1 MNVKQQALSLAILI
15 TPLIT
20 PLTYSNV
27 SAAPLFAEI
36 EVPTI
41 SISTQI
47 IAQQSASSIEGIW
60 EAQGK
65 YRIQISQNRGVYNGK
80 IVWIAPGTETKDVKN
95 PDPNL
100 RSRNLVGVEMLKG
113 FTYNPNKKE
122 WSGGSIYAPGAGGNV
137 KARLSIKNKN
147 ELQIKASTGLF
158 SRTMTL
164 KQVQSNS
171 N

>member
-1 MNVKQQALSLAILI
+1 MNIKQQALSLVISVAPLI
-15 TPLIT
+15 TPLI
-20 PLTYSNV
+20 YSNV
-27 SAAPLFAEI
+27 FAASLVTQAEA
-36 EVPTI
+36 PTI
-41 SISTQI
+41 FISTQI

-65 YRIQISQNRGVYNGK
+65 YRIQISQDRGVYNGK
-80 IVWIAPGTETKDVKN
+80 IIWIAPGTETKDVKN

-100 RSRNLVGVEMLKG
+100 RSRDLVGVEMLKG

-122 WSGGSIYAPGAGGNV
+122 WTGGSIYAPGAGGKL

-147 ELQIKASTGLF
+147 ELQIKASMGLF

-164 KQVQSNS
+164 KSVESK
-171 N
+171 